1 MKQNF
6 KPVLMKT
13 IVEPRSTMTK
23 SEGEINRQIIKPN
36 VIQRTWQEREAIEMN
51 NTKLLNII
59 KHRIPNDSIN
69 SDNLNGIKLVGDG
82 NVGNG
87 KCFSQV

>member
-1 MKQNF
+1 MKENF
-6 KPVLMKT
+6 KPLIIET
-13 IVEPRSTMTK
+13 IVEPKSIMTK
-23 SEGEINRQIIKPN
+23 SEGEIKQIIKPN

-69 SDNLNGIKLVGDG
+69 SDNLDGMIGDG
-82 NVGNG
+82 NVGYG
-87 KCFSQV
+87 KCLNKV